1 MHSVLISLVV
11 FGCTFGGALFGM
23 FLHSILPK
31 EHLQPGTTDVVKLA
45 TGLVVTMTGLV
56 LGMLVSSSL
65 TFYNTQHREIQDLSA
80 KLILTDRILSEY
92 GPETR
97 EIRSN
102 LHDVVAIA
110 ANRIWPEDRS
120 LRTDLKPDHTFANVY
135 GELQALP
142 PKNEQQRTNRA
153 EALGLMRAIYETRWL
168 MFVESAGNAFSTPL
182 LTILVS
188 WLTVIFVSF
197 GLLAQRNATLIGSLI
212 VCSLAVS
219 AAVFI
224 IVEMYDPFEGLF
236 RMSATPMR
244 SVLEQIGR

>member
-11 FGCTFGGALFGM
+11 FTCTFGGALFGM

-168 MFVESAGNAFSTPL
+168 MFVESSGNALSTPL

-188 WLTVIFVSF
+188 WLTVIFISF
-197 GLLAQRNATLIGSLI
+197 GLLAQRNATLTGTLI

>member
-1 MHSVLISLVV
+1 MHSVQISLIV
-11 FGCTFGGALFGM
+11 FGCTFGGALFGT
-23 FLHSILPK
+23 FLHIILPD

-65 TFYNTQHREIQDLSA
+65 TFYNTQYQEIQDVSA

-92 GPETR
+92 GDETR

-102 LHDVVAIA
+102 LRESVVLAVD
-110 ANRIWPEDRS
+110 RIWPKDQTLRS
-120 LRTDLKPDHTFANVY
+120 DLKPFQGFGNVY
-135 GELQALP
+135 GKLQALS
-142 PKNEQQRTNRA
+142 PKNEQQRSNRQ
-153 EALGLMRAIYETRWL
+153 EAMGLIRAIYETRWL
-168 MFVESAGNAFSTPL
+168 MFVESAGNSFSIPL

-188 WLTVIFVSF
+188 WLTVIFISF
-197 GLLAQRNATLIGSLI
+197 GLLAQRNATLIGSLL

-224 IVEMYDPFEGLF
+224 IEELYDPYGGLF
-236 RMSATPMR
+236 RVSAAPMY
-244 SVLEQIGR
+244 SVLDQIGR

>member
-1 MHSVLISLVV
+1 
-11 FGCTFGGALFGM
+11 
-23 FLHSILPK
+23 
-31 EHLQPGTTDVVKLA
+31 
-45 TGLVVTMTGLV
+45 MTGLV

-188 WLTVIFVSF
+188 WLTVIFISF
-197 GLLAQRNATLIGSLI
+197 GLLAQRNATLIGTLI